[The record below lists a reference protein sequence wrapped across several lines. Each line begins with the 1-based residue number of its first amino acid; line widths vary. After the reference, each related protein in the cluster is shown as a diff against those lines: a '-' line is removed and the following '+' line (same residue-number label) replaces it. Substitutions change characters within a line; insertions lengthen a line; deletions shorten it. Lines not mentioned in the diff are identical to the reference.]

1 MGLSTTCVTGKDST
15 CKNPQLKSQN
25 ARELLGNA
33 IDVTQPYLR
42 DEPTHLSDV
51 AVIGCCG

>member
-1 MGLSTTCVTGKDST
+1 MGLSTTCVIGKDST

-42 DEPTHLSDV
+42 DEATHLSDV